1 VKLLEQ
7 TELAALRRYH
17 NISQQK
23 MADHL
28 GINLR
33 TYIYKENGQT
43 EFKLSEMFYISQL
56 LEKPIEEIF
65 LSKNFMLHE
74 VSE

>member
-1 VKLLEQ
+1 MLEQ
-7 TELAALRRYH
+7 SELAALRRYH

-33 TYIYKENGQT
+33 TYIFKENGT
-43 EFKLSEMFYISQL
+43 SEFKLSEMFYISQL
-56 LEKPIEEIF
+56 LGKPIEEIF
-65 LSKNFMLHE
+65 LSENFMLRE
-74 VSE
+74 VGE